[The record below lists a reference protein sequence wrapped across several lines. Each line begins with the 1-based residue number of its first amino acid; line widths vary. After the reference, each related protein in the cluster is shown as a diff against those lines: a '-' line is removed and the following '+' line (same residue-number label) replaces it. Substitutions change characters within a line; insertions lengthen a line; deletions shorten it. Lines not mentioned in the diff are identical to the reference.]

1 MLIAELKAENYELKQ
16 RDKDY
21 GSLYNRLVDTEQ
33 RANLL
38 HQDKERL
45 AHEMRLRGESDA
57 LSITKLQSDNSRV
70 REDLSNKDSMLDRLK
85 KELEN
90 LRSDTDFKTL
100 QVSKLTS
107 ELNSKADIGATLK
120 FDQGELGKGLH

>member
-1 MLIAELKAENYELKQ
+1 
-16 RDKDY
+16 
-21 GSLYNRLVDTEQ
+21 
-33 RANLL
+33 
-38 HQDKERL
+38 
-45 AHEMRLRGESDA
+45 MRLRGESDA

-70 REDLSNKDSMLDRLK
+70 REDLANKDSMLDRLK